1 MGLFLPYAHR
11 DHPRL
16 RGEYD
21 LNMYHSLH
29 LRGSPPPTRGI
40 RNSPVLYEP
49 SVGITPA
56 YAGNTNNFL
65 LECFRGRD
73 HPRLRGEYL
82 KALAMIFSGEGSPP
96 PTRGIRTTDYAMHRD
111 IRITPAY
118 AGNTLFICV
127 IFRVA

>member
-73 HPRLRGEYL
+73 HPRLRGEYISG
-82 KALAMIFSGEGSPP
+82 ALRALRPSGSPP
-96 PTRGIRTTDYAMHRD
+96 PTRGIQNNARNGLKSSG
-111 IRITPAY
+111 ITPAY
-118 AGNTLFICV
+118 AGNTL
-127 IFRVA
+127 RLWP